1 MPRPNAPKMSTV
13 LIAIGLFA
21 VGMIGVLP
29 PLEQFVAPV
38 DEFLASI
45 PIFVDL
51 GLTFDRG
58 LAHWLL
64 VAGPTLLI
72 VGSLLP
78 GI

>member
-1 MPRPNAPKMSTV
+1 MLRPNAPKMTTV
-13 LIAIGLFA
+13 LLAIGLFA
-21 VGMIGVLP
+21 VGLIGVLP
-29 PLEQFVAPV
+29 PLEQFVAPL
-38 DEFLASI
+38 DEFLATI

-51 GLTFDRG
+51 GLTFDRQ

-64 VAGPTLLI
+64 ISGPTLLI

>member
-1 MPRPNAPKMSTV
+1 MLRPNAPKMTTV
-13 LIAIGLFA
+13 LLAIGLFA
-21 VGMIGVLP
+21 VGLVGILP
-29 PLEQFVAPV
+29 QLEQFVAPI
-38 DEFLASI
+38 DDLLASI

-51 GLTFDRG
+51 GLTFDRE